1 MRRGLDRVEDRGESW
16 HENRELWLTETKP
29 TLVGG
34 RTGQSWINVIYPKYY
49 KQSNEVLS
57 TAIWAAKRWTDF
69 WQLAFTLNNPQTLRH
84 IYNLEYNSKFFKST
98 WCIFTETTWKVKK
111 IAHDLFCLPEYQPSV
126 YGTLNIT
133 LGWIADVRVPSFA
146 PQKALIS
153 GRKFCI
159 DVANDAKRISVDM
172 RFHGQNMVFNEA
184 FKVDK
189 KRTRAAW
196 LQAD

>member
-1 MRRGLDRVEDRGESW
+1 MIYHFTAHIPHFVCQGDKC
-16 HENRELWLTETKP
+16 LWC
-29 TLVGG
+29 
-34 RTGQSWINVIYPKYY
+34 
-49 KQSNEVLS
+49 LS
-57 TAIWAAKRWTDF
+57 
-69 WQLAFTLNNPQTLRH
+69 
-84 IYNLEYNSKFFKST
+84 Y
-98 WCIFTETTWKVKK
+98 
-111 IAHDLFCLPEYQPSV
+111 
-126 YGTLNIT
+126 IT

-196 LQAD
+196 LRADYITKMLRFFWPFFNFQSPAANFMNCHQCLAWGKSVYTTVFKSFVHVGRRLSFWPCTSLWVNSCILHISKRVFYLQAFGNM